1 MRYSNPSKVSL
12 LSLTLLISSAG
23 IVEVVNPYPT
33 RAASINSVDSSPTLL
48 MAQTTPQATPLA
60 TPNPVTT
67 GTGNQEGGNGTL
79 WWLLLLCL
87 GLPFLLAWLGSKNKN
102 IIVKPSTL
110 ILTPETDRTA
120 RVYWEIPPEKIQRL
134 QRQGGTNLAVRLIDV
149 TNINP
154 QVTTPEVV
162 QQVSCLLGSPLISV
176 QVPEVDREYQAE
188 LGCVTNDDGWISLAK
203 SAPAYFPAPRP
214 LFGGLGVGIVTA
226 IGSTAIGSFE
236 SEKKTPAAASPSQV
250 VAQVVAKVEVV
261 ENPVNVINPTE
272 AAEVIDDPAIPIK
285 DARLIDNSINSSE
298 DVGVVDSPVNS
309 SEDAGMV
316 DIPINPSEAVVDHQ
330 PVTTN
335 VPTNDLEA
343 DVWNDSSAIDS
354 SARDSTDSPV
364 PDFRVNSNTE
374 DPAGEEINVSI
385 SSVVPTVDDGGGGL
399 NWGVG
404 STVRT
409 AEVAV
414 PPQPDEITLD
424 TPLVG
429 GETQIH
435 LHIYTPD
442 QGYVCWEIAPQD
454 EQNLQSQGGGGLRL
468 RIYDATDIDLDHVP
482 AHDTQEYACD
492 LNQSDRYVP
501 IIVSDR
507 PHADYI
513 AELGY
518 ITNTGE
524 WLRIIRSLH
533 TRFFN

>member
-1 MRYSNPSKVSL
+1 MRYTNSSKVSL
-12 LSLTLLISSAG
+12 LSLTLLIFSAG
-23 IVEVVNPYPT
+23 IVEAVNPHPT
-33 RAASINSVDSSPTLL
+33 KAGEIRDNDSFSTLL
-48 MAQTTPQATPLA
+48 VAQATPQV
-60 TPNPVTT
+60 TPVVTPSPVTT
-67 GTGNQEGGNGTL
+67 GTGNRSTGDGTL

-87 GLPFLLAWLGSKNKN
+87 GLPLGLVWLGSKRGTTTSKQ
-102 IIVKPSTL
+102 STL

-120 RVYWEIPPEKIQRL
+120 RVYWEIPPEKVKGLRQ
-134 QRQGGTNLAVRLIDV
+134 QGGADLAIRLTDV

-154 QVTTPEVV
+154 QVTNPKLV
-162 QQVSCLLGSPLISV
+162 QQVNCSLGSPLISV

-188 LGCVTNDDGWISLAK
+188 LGCMTTDGGWISLAK

-214 LFGGLGVGIVTA
+214 FLGGLGAGIVTA
-226 IGSTAIGSFE
+226 IGSTAISSFE
-236 SEKKTPAAASPSQV
+236 PQRETPAAASPP
-250 VAQVVAKVEVV
+250 QVVAKVNVVENPVNVV
-261 ENPVNVINPTE
+261 ENPVNVINPVE
-272 AAEVIDDPAIPIK
+272 AAEVIDDSAIPIK
-285 DARLIDNSINSSE
+285 DAGVIDNSINPSE
-298 DVGVVDSPVNS
+298 DAGVVNSPVNS

-316 DIPINPSEAVVDHQ
+316 DIPINPSEAVVDH
-330 PVTTN
+330 PP

-343 DVWNDSSAIDS
+343 DIWNDSSAIDS

-404 STVRT
+404 STVGT

-424 TPLVG
+424 TPLV